1 MALNVVILAA
11 GKGTRMKS
19 DLPKVLH
26 KVAERPMVQH
36 VIDTARALGAA
47 KPQLVYG
54 YGAEALQAVLGEQPL
69 HWVLQAE
76 QLGTGHAVAQA
87 IPNIADDDTV
97 LVLYGDVPLTRL
109 ETLQQLLAVKPANGL
124 AILTVNL
131 VNPTGYGRIVRA
143 GENNSGKVV
152 GIVEQKDA
160 TAEQLQIKEVNSGI
174 MALPGKQLKNWL
186 SRLSNSNAQGEYY
199 LTDVIAMAHGE
210 GVEIATAQPLNPMEV
225 EGANNRVQLAALE
238 RAYQQRQAEELMLSG
253 ANLRDPARVDIR
265 GSIEVGNDVMIDINV
280 IFEGRVVL
288 GKGVTIGANC
298 ILKDCIIGDNTEIK
312 PNSMI
317 EKASVGAGCSVGPY
331 ARLRPDSIMLDD
343 SHVGNFVE
351 MKKTT
356 LGKGSKANHLTY
368 LGDAVIGAKVN
379 VGAGTITCNYDGVNK
394 FVTTI
399 KDGAFIGSNSSLVAP
414 VTVGVNATVGAGSV
428 LTRDAED
435 GELVVARA
443 KQRHIADWQRPV
455 KQPSGSKS

>member
-36 VIDTARALGAA
+36 VIDTARALGAE

-54 YGAEALQAVLGEQPL
+54 YGADALKSSLGEQPL

-87 IPNIADDDTV
+87 AGNIADNDTV
-97 LVLYGDVPLTRL
+97 LVLYGDVPLTEL
-109 ETLQQLLAVKPANGL
+109 ETLKQLLNAKPANGV
-124 AILTVNL
+124 AILTVKL
-131 VNPTGYGRIVRA
+131 ANPTGYGRIVR
-143 GENNSGKVV
+143 ENGKVV
-152 GIVEQKDA
+152 GIIEQKDA
-160 TAEQLQIKEVNSGI
+160 TPEQLKINEVNSGI

-186 SRLSNSNAQGEYY
+186 GRLSNSNAQGEYY
-199 LTDVIAMAHGE
+199 LTDIIAMAHSE
-210 GVEIATAQPLNPMEV
+210 GVDIATAHPSDAMEV

-238 RAYQQRQAEELMLSG
+238 RAYQQRKANELMLAG
-253 ANLRDPARVDIR
+253 ANLRDPARIDVR
-265 GSIEVGNDVMIDINV
+265 GSVTVGNDVMIDVNV
-280 IFEGRVVL
+280 VFEGKVVL
-288 GKGVTIGANC
+288 GKGVTVGANC
-298 ILKDCIIGDNTEIK
+298 ILKDCTIGDNTEVK

-317 EKASVGAGCSVGPY
+317 EQSTVGSNCSVGPY
-331 ARLRPDSIMLDD
+331 ARLRPDSVMLDD

-356 LGKGSKANHLTY
+356 LGEGSKANHLTY
-368 LGDAVIGAKVN
+368 LGDAVIGNKVN
-379 VGAGTITCNYDGVNK
+379 VGAGTITCNYDGANK

-414 VTVGVNATVGAGSV
+414 VTVGVNATVGAGTV
-428 LTRDAED
+428 LTRDAAD
-435 GELVVARA
+435 GELVVARV
-443 KQRHIADWQRPV
+443 KQKHIAGWQRPV
-455 KQPSGSKS
+455 KIKK

>member
-54 YGAEALQAVLGEQPL
+54 YGADALKAGLSEQAL

-109 ETLQQLLAVKPANGL
+109 ETLQQLLAVKPADGL

-131 VNPTGYGRIVRA
+131 ANPTGYGRIVR
-143 GENNSGKVV
+143 ESGKVT

-160 TAEQLQIKEVNSGI
+160 TPEQLQITEINSGI
-174 MALPGKQLKNWL
+174 MALPGKQLKSWL
-186 SRLSNSNAQGEYY
+186 GRLSNSNAQGEYY
-199 LTDVIAMAHGE
+199 LTDVIAMAHSE
-210 GVEIATAQPLNPMEV
+210 GIEIATAQPQNPMEV

-238 RAYQQRQAEELMLSG
+238 RAYQQRKAEQLMLAG
-253 ANLRDPARVDIR
+253 ANLRDPARLDVRGTVD
-265 GSIEVGNDVMIDINV
+265 VGNDVMIDINV
-280 IFEGRVVL
+280 IFEGKVVL
-288 GKGVTIGANC
+288 GKSVIIGANC
-298 ILKDCIIGDNTEIK
+298 ILKDCTIGDNAEIK

-317 EKASVGAGCSVGPY
+317 EKATVGSNCSVGPY
-331 ARLRPDSIMLDD
+331 ARLRPDSVMLDD

-443 KQRHIADWQRPV
+443 KQRHIEGWQRPV
-455 KQPSGSKS
+455 KQPCGSGKS

>member
-19 DLPKVLH
+19 NLPKVLH

-36 VIDTARALGAA
+36 VIDTARALGSV

-54 YGAEALQAVLGEQPL
+54 YGAQALKTALGEQPL

-87 IPNIADDDTV
+87 SDNIADNDTV
-97 LVLYGDVPLTRL
+97 LVLYGDVPLTELDTLKRL
-109 ETLQQLLAVKPANGL
+109 LNAKPAKGV
-124 AILTVNL
+124 AILTVKL
-131 VNPTGYGRIVRA
+131 ANPTGYGRIVR
-143 GENNSGKVV
+143 ENGKVV

-160 TAEQLQIKEVNSGI
+160 NAEQLAINEVNSGI
-174 MALPGKQLKNWL
+174 MALPGKQLKTWL

-199 LTDVIAMAHGE
+199 LTDIVAMAHAE
-210 GVEIATAQPLNPMEV
+210 GVEIATAHPSDPMEV

-238 RAYQQRQAEELMLSG
+238 RAYQQRKANELMLAG
-253 ANLRDPARVDIR
+253 ANLRDPARIDVR
-265 GSIEVGNDVMIDINV
+265 GSVEVANDVMIDINV
-280 IFEGRVVL
+280 IFEGKVVL
-288 GKGVTIGANC
+288 GQGVTIGANC
-298 ILKDCIIGDNTEIK
+298 ILKDCVIGDNTEVK

-317 EKASVGAGCSVGPY
+317 DNSTVGSDCSIGPY
-331 ARLRPDSIMLDD
+331 ARLRPDSVMEND
-343 SHVGNFVE
+343 SHIGNFVE

-356 LGKGSKANHLTY
+356 LGQGSKANHLTY
-368 LGDAVIGAKVN
+368 LGDAVIGTKVN
-379 VGAGTITCNYDGVNK
+379 VGAGTITCNYDGANK

-414 VTVGVNATVGAGSV
+414 VTVGINATVGAGSV

-443 KQRHIADWQRPV
+443 KQRHIANWQRPV
-455 KQPSGSKS
+455 KIKK

>member
-36 VIDTARALGAA
+36 VIDTARALGSV

-54 YGAEALQAVLGEQPL
+54 YGADALKAGLGDQPL

-109 ETLQQLLAVKPANGL
+109 DTLQQLLAVKPANGL

-131 VNPTGYGRIVRA
+131 ANPTGYGRIVRD
-143 GENNSGKVV
+143 GIDNSGKVT

-160 TAEQLQIKEVNSGI
+160 TPEQLQITEVNSGI
-174 MALPGKQLKNWL
+174 MALPGKQLKSWL
-186 SRLSNSNAQGEYY
+186 GRLSNSNAQGEYY
-199 LTDVIAMAHGE
+199 LTDVIAMAHSE
-210 GVEIATAQPLNPMEV
+210 GVEIATAQPQNPMEV

-238 RAYQQRQAEELMLSG
+238 RAYQQRKAEQLMLSG

-265 GSIEVGNDVMIDINV
+265 GSVEVGNDVMIDINV
-280 IFEGRVVL
+280 IFEGKVVL

-317 EKASVGAGCSVGPY
+317 EKATVGSDCSVGPY
-331 ARLRPDSIMLDD
+331 ARLRPDSVMLDD

-368 LGDAVIGAKVN
+368 LGDAVIGDKVN
-379 VGAGTITCNYDGVNK
+379 VGAGTITCNYDGANK

-399 KDGAFIGSNSSLVAP
+399 KDGAFIGSNSALVAP

-428 LTRDAED
+428 LTRDAAD

-443 KQRHIADWQRPV
+443 KQRHISDWQRPV
-455 KQPSGSKS
+455 KIKK